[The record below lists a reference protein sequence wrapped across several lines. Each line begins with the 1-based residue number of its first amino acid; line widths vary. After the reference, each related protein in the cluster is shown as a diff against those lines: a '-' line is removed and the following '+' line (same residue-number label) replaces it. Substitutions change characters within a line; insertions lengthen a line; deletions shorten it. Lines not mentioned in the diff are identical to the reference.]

1 MIHTGAM
8 IQTFATEIPAAGAS
22 VSCVSLLWPAEPRPD
37 FTEMKDAQQ
46 SAVKRELSVF
56 VDLDHTMLVFNLL
69 CCQISGISSWNNLIT
84 ENLCIRWSSWTAVK
98 FFQFDTGHRLEQM
111 AEIVYKYYSARV
123 WHWLVMRHSPNP
135 QVSSFSSANLKKG

>member
-1 MIHTGAM
+1 
-8 IQTFATEIPAAGAS
+8 
-22 VSCVSLLWPAEPRPD
+22 
-37 FTEMKDAQQ
+37 MKDAQQ

-123 WHWLVMRHSPNP
+123 
-135 QVSSFSSANLKKG
+135 